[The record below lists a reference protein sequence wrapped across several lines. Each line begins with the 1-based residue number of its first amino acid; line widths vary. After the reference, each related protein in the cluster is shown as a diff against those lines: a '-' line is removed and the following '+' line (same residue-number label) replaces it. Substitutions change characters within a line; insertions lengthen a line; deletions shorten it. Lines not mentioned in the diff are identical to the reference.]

1 MFKIHTKEV
10 QWGDKT
16 LVLETGKIARQAD
29 GAVIVK
35 MGKSVVLCTAVGAKK
50 PKTGIDFFPLTV
62 HYQDKWYAA
71 GKFPGGFF
79 KRESR
84 PSEREV
90 LTSRLIDRPI
100 RPLFPDNFHNEVQV
114 ICTTISYDPDCNP
127 DILAIVGA
135 SAALAISG
143 IPFEQP
149 IGAARVGYKN
159 GEYILNPSVAELAGG
174 SALDLVVAG
183 TKDAVLMVESTAQQ
197 LSEEVMLGAVT
208 FGHKSFQPIIKAIKE
223 LAKEVGN
230 SEWKVE
236 LEDNS
241 EIAKLVKDLAEAKIR
256 KAYALVDK
264 QERRT
269 ALDTIKDEVKKAL
282 VEEKEMDEV
291 RVGSCIKD
299 LEKDIVRTQMLK
311 TKKRIDGRTEEE
323 IRNIVCELD
332 LLPSVHGSALFTRGE
347 TQALVV
353 TTLGTGDDEQVVDDL
368 EGDRKDRFML
378 HYNFPPY
385 SVGECGRLGAPG
397 RREIG
402 HGKLAFRAINPL
414 LPTKEQFP
422 YTIRVVSEI
431 TESNGSSS
439 MASVCGASLSLM
451 AAGVPLP
458 APIAGIAMGL
468 ILEGKDYVVL
478 SDIMGDE
485 DHLGDMD
492 FKVAGTA
499 EGITALQMDIKISGI
514 TTEIMDQALTQ
525 AKAGRLHILGRMAEA
540 VTESRAQISSN
551 APQINSFKIPKDK
564 IGALI
569 GPGGKVIKDIIE
581 KTGVK
586 IDISDDGVVN
596 VASTSGEAMAAAI
609 ERINDIVAVP
619 EIGKIY
625 TGTVTRIVDFGAFV
639 AIMKDTEGLLHVSEM
654 SATRVNHP
662 RDVVKEGDKIQ
673 VKVLNVESNGKIKLS
688 LKFGEGFESSNEESS
703 GNKPSQNETQSTDEN
718 QDRGDRPHKKHGK
731 FRNDRRGGGKGGD
744 RNRERSGNRDRE
756 RDDRNNDRT
765 NENNR
770 GNFDDQSSQPKK
782 RRFF

>member
-1 MFKIHTKEV
+1 MFKIHTKEI

-29 GAVIVK
+29 GAVIAK
-35 MGKSVVLCTAVGAKK
+35 LGNSVVLCTVVGAKK
-50 PKTGIDFFPLTV
+50 AKSGIDFFPLTV
-62 HYQDKWYAA
+62 HYQDRRYAG

-79 KRESR
+79 KRENR

-100 RPLFPDNFHNEVQV
+100 RPLFPENFHNEVQI
-114 ICTTISYDPDCNP
+114 ICTTISYDPECNP
-127 DILAIVGA
+127 DILAIIGS

-143 IPFEQP
+143 VPFEQP
-149 IGAARVGYKN
+149 IGAARVGYKD
-159 GEYILNPSVAELAGG
+159 GEYTLNPSIAQLADG
-174 SALDLVVAG
+174 SLLDLVVAG
-183 TKDAVLMVESTAQQ
+183 TKDAVLMVESTASQ
-197 LSEEVMLGAVT
+197 LSEEIMLGAVE
-208 FGHKSFQPIIKAIKE
+208 FGHKSFQPIIKAIAE

-230 SEWKVE
+230 KAWDVE
-236 LEDNS
+236 LPDNS
-241 EIAKLVKDLAEAKIR
+241 EIEKLVKAQGEAKIR

-264 QERRT
+264 QERRS
-269 ALDTIKDEVKKAL
+269 ALDAIKEEIKKSL

-291 RVGSCIKD
+291 TVGSCIKN
-299 LEKDIVRTQMLK
+299 LEKDVVRSHMLK
-311 TKKRIDGRTEEE
+311 TKKRIDGRSEEE

-353 TTLGTGDDEQVVDDL
+353 TTLGTGDDEQVVDDI

-397 RREIG
+397 RREVG

-414 LPTKEQFP
+414 IPTKEQFP

-468 ILEGKDYVVL
+468 IMEGKDYVVL

-492 FKVAGTA
+492 FKVAGTS

-514 TTEIMDQALTQ
+514 TTKIMEQALTQ
-525 AKAGRLHILGRMAEA
+525 AKAGRIHILGKMADA
-540 VTESRAQISSN
+540 LTASRTQISSN

-569 GPGGKVIKDIIE
+569 GPGGKKIKEIIE

-586 IDISDDGVVN
+586 IDISDDGTVN
-596 VASTSGEAMAAAI
+596 VASTSDEAMKAAL
-609 ERINDIVAVP
+609 EMVNDVIAVP
-619 EIGKIY
+619 EAGKVY
-625 TGTVTRIVDFGAFV
+625 HGTVTRIVDFGAFV

-654 SATRVNHP
+654 SASRVNHP
-662 RDVVKEGDKIQ
+662 RDILKEGDKVD
-673 VKVLNVESNGKIKLS
+673 VKVLSVEANGKLRLT
-688 LKFGEGFESSNEESS
+688 LKFGEGFEGEAAPTSKAESTSGEQTAPAEERTERSERPR
-703 GNKPSQNETQSTDEN
+703 KPQ
-718 QDRGDRPHKKHGK
+718 GK
-731 FRNDRRGGGKGGD
+731 FRNDKRGGSKGGD
-744 RNRERSGNRDRE
+744 RNNKDRGP
-756 RDDRNNDRT
+756 RHNDRNDRG

-770 GNFDDQSSQPKK
+770 GNSEESSQPKK

>member
-1 MFKIHTKEV
+1 MFKIHTKEI

-29 GAVIVK
+29 GAVIAK
-35 MGKSVVLCTAVGAKK
+35 LGNSVVLCTVVGAKK
-50 PKTGIDFFPLTV
+50 AKSGIDFFPLTV
-62 HYQDKWYAA
+62 HYQDRRYAG

-79 KRESR
+79 KRENR

-100 RPLFPDNFHNEVQV
+100 RPLFPENFHNEVQI
-114 ICTTISYDPDCNP
+114 ICTTISYDPECNP
-127 DILAIVGA
+127 DILAIIGS

-143 IPFEQP
+143 VPFEQP
-149 IGAARVGYKN
+149 IGAARVGYKDS
-159 GEYILNPSVAELAGG
+159 EYTLNPSVAQLAEG
-174 SALDLVVAG
+174 SLLDLVVAG
-183 TKDAVLMVESTAQQ
+183 TKDAVLMVESTASQ
-197 LSEEVMLGAVT
+197 LSEEIMLGAVE
-208 FGHKSFQPIIKAIKE
+208 FGHKSFQPIIKAIAE

-230 SEWKVE
+230 KAWEVE
-236 LEDNS
+236 LPDNS
-241 EIAKLVKDLAEAKIR
+241 EIEKLVKAQGEAKIR

-264 QERRT
+264 QERRS
-269 ALDTIKDEVKKAL
+269 ALDAIKEEIKKSL

-291 RVGSCIKD
+291 TVGSCIKN
-299 LEKDIVRTQMLK
+299 LEKDVVRTHMLK
-311 TKKRIDGRTEEE
+311 TKKRIDGRSEEE

-353 TTLGTGDDEQVVDDL
+353 TTLGTGDDEQVVDDI

-397 RREIG
+397 RREVG

-414 LPTKEQFP
+414 IPTKEQFP

-468 ILEGKDYVVL
+468 IMEGKDYVVL

-492 FKVAGTA
+492 FKVAGTS

-514 TTEIMDQALTQ
+514 TTKIMEQALTQ
-525 AKAGRLHILGRMAEA
+525 AKAGRIHILGKMADA
-540 VTESRAQISSN
+540 LTASRTQISSN

-569 GPGGKVIKDIIE
+569 GPGGKKIKEIIE

-586 IDISDDGVVN
+586 IDISDDGTVN
-596 VASTSGEAMAAAI
+596 VASTSDEAMKAAL
-609 ERINDIVAVP
+609 EMVNDVIAVP
-619 EIGKIY
+619 EAGKVY
-625 TGTVTRIVDFGAFV
+625 HGTVTRIVDFGAFV

-654 SATRVNHP
+654 SASRVNHP
-662 RDVVKEGDKIQ
+662 RDILKEGDKVD
-673 VKVLNVESNGKIKLS
+673 VKVLSVEANGKLRLT
-688 LKFGEGFESSNEESS
+688 LKFGEGFEGAAASSAAPKAESTGGEQTAPTEERTERS
-703 GNKPSQNETQSTDEN
+703 
-718 QDRGDRPHKKHGK
+718 DRPRKPQGK
-731 FRNDRRGGGKGGD
+731 FRNDKRGGSKGGD
-744 RNRERSGNRDRE
+744 RNNKDRGP
-756 RDDRNNDRT
+756 RNNDR
-765 NENNR
+765 NDR
-770 GNFDDQSSQPKK
+770 GNESNQGTSEESSQPKK

>member
-1 MFKIHTKEV
+1 MFKIQTKEI

-29 GAVIVK
+29 GAVLVK
-35 MGKSVVLCTAVGAKK
+35 MGKSVVLCTAVGARK

-100 RPLFPDNFHNEVQV
+100 RPLFPDNFHNEVQI

-127 DILAIVGA
+127 DILAIIGA

-159 GEYILNPSVAELAGG
+159 GEYILNPSVAELADG
-174 SALDLVVAG
+174 STLDLVVAG

-197 LSEEVMLGAVT
+197 LSEEIMLGAVT

-230 SEWKVE
+230 TEWKIE

-241 EIAKLVKDLAEAKIR
+241 EIAKLVKGIAETKIR

-269 ALDTIKDEVKKAL
+269 ALDAIKDEVKKSL
-282 VEEKEMDEV
+282 VEEKELDEV

-323 IRNIVCELD
+323 IRQIVCELD

-414 LPTKEQFP
+414 IPSKEKFP

-458 APIAGIAMGL
+458 APVAGIAMGL

-662 RDVVKEGDKIQ
+662 KDILKEGDKIQ

-688 LKFGEGFESSNEESS
+688 LKFGEGFENNESAVSQPESS
-703 GNKPSQNETQSTDEN
+703 EGEK
-718 QDRGDRPHKKHGK
+718 QDRPQKRHNRNNRDRHHP
-731 FRNDRRGGGKGGD
+731 KGGD
-744 RNRERSGNRDRE
+744 RNRDRSGGDRGDRK
-756 RDDRNNDRT
+756 RDDRNNNDRG

-770 GNFDDQSSQPKK
+770 GNSEESQPKK